1 MSGQS
6 RGMSL
11 LESFANVAVG
21 YVIAVGTQM
30 LVFPLFGIHT
40 SVSDDLL
47 IGLIFTV
54 VSIARSYTLRR
65 VFNHMHQ
72 GEPHDRRKNRRD
84 RRRRSGRS

>member
-11 LESFANVAVG
+11 LESFANVAIG

-30 LVFPLFGIHT
+30 VVFPLFGIHT

-54 VSIARSYTLRR
+54 VSIVRSYSLRR
-65 VFNHMHQ
+65 VFNRMHA
-72 GEPHDRRKNRRD
+72 RRTP
-84 RRRRSGRS
+84 